1 MLCAA
6 ISMLPGVLGCPTVTS
21 LLRNPIALSLVLPA
35 VGFTALMRASDKGHA
50 AAAAALIEMGAD
62 VNLRWGFETPPA
74 VPQ

>member
-1 MLCAA
+1 
-6 ISMLPGVLGCPTVTS
+6 
-21 LLRNPIALSLVLPA
+21 